1 MKFNAGTEPEG
12 TRGCNSCCCLWH
24 AVTLMK
30 SRETNERDNLCRA
43 NNGNLVFFF
52 FFTTV
57 LAPAVVLCRIFNRM
71 ESFLLPFSLIFK
83 LYCLPLFSSLPNRVL
98 RIYDNHV

>member
-30 SRETNERDNLCRA
+30 SRETNERDNLCSA
-43 NNGNLVFFF
+43 NDGNLVC
-52 FFTTV
+52 T
-57 LAPAVVLCRIFNRM
+57 LLLCYVESSM
-71 ESFLLPFSLIFK
+71 ESLLLPF
-83 LYCLPLFSSLPNRVL
+83 
-98 RIYDNHV
+98 H